1 MQMGADPVYD
11 ELAALAG
18 APSVSVRASP
28 DPVSGAQIRR
38 WVEAFGDYNPI
49 YVDERAALASGRP
62 GIVAPPAMLAAFTAR
77 GLRELRNDGE
87 PEGLSLVFKN
97 NGMVSP
103 AVSVA
108 QSYEEEIRPGDLIKE
123 TMQIERVGDR
133 KTTKLGD
140 GYFLTL
146 RSDFTNQAGS
156 HLGTHRFTI
165 FAFQP
170 GAAAKPQLRD
180 PARMESQGASPERPN
195 SSLPPLAV
203 QIDRL
208 GIIACASACGDFTA
222 GHYDPDIARG
232 FGFADIFTDS
242 YTALGFAQRF
252 VTDWAGPRARIET
265 IELRLGASLFAGDTL
280 QINGEATARTEGLTR
295 VDLRGLCKTGVH
307 IEGQVM
313 LRGAV

>member
-1 MQMGADPVYD
+1 MDADPLYD

-18 APSVSVRASP
+18 TASISVRVSP

-38 WVEAFGDYNPI
+38 WIEAFGDYNPI
-49 YVDERAALASGRP
+49 YVDERAALASGRS

-87 PEGLSLVFKN
+87 PKGLSLVFKN

-108 QSYEEEIRPGDLIKE
+108 QSYESEIHPGDLIKE
-123 TMQIERVGDR
+123 TMQLEHVGHR
-133 KTTKLGD
+133 KTTKLGG

-146 RSDFTNQAGS
+146 RSDFTNQAGLR
-156 HLGTHRFTI
+156 LGTHRFTI

-170 GAAAKPQLRD
+170 NPAATPQLRD
-180 PARMESQGASPERPN
+180 QKPVAAQAGAPQHPK

-208 GIIACASACGDFTA
+208 GIIACASACGDFMA
-222 GHYDPDIARG
+222 GHYDPDTARG

-242 YTALGFAQRF
+242 YTALGIAQRF
-252 VTDWAGPRARIET
+252 VTDWAGPNARIET

-280 QINGEATARTEGLTR
+280 QMNGEASTRTEGSTR
-295 VDLRGLCKTGVH
+295 VDLRGLCKTGIH

-313 LRGAV
+313 LREAV

>member
-1 MQMGADPVYD
+1 MDADPLYE

-28 DPVSGAQIRR
+28 DPVSGSQIRR

-49 YVDERAALASGRP
+49 YVDERAALASGRT
-62 GIVAPPAMLAAFTAR
+62 GIVAPPAMLAAFTGR
-77 GLRELRNDGE
+77 GLRELRNEGE
-87 PEGLSLVFKN
+87 PKGLSLVFKN
-97 NGMVSP
+97 HGMVSP

-108 QSYEEEIRPGDLIKE
+108 QSYETELHPGDFVKE
-123 TMQIERVGDR
+123 TMQVESVGQR
-133 KTTKLGD
+133 KTTKLGG

-146 RSDFTNQAGS
+146 RSDFTNQTGCR
-156 HLGTHRFTI
+156 LGTHRFTI

-170 GAAAKPQLRD
+170 SKTEEPQVGEQVAAKSSTGS
-180 PARMESQGASPERPN
+180 SQQPKPT
-195 SSLPPLAV
+195 LPPLMV
-203 QIDRL
+203 QTDRL
-208 GIIACASACGDFTA
+208 GVIACANACGDFMA

-252 VTDWAGPRARIET
+252 VTDWAGPRARIEK

-280 QINGEATARTEGLTR
+280 QINGEATAQSDGLTL
-295 VDLRGLCKTGVH
+295 VNLRGLCKTGVH
-307 IEGQVM
+307 IDGRVT
-313 LRGAV
+313 LRRGA